1 MEVLNK
7 TFAPS
12 GFSFI
17 LQDVDWT
24 VGAQYDYIQ
33 QRSQIETSMK
43 QALRKGD
50 YQDLNLYYLPR
61 TYTGVSGWCNYPL
74 SVTEGD
80 SNFLDDGCTIDSGTM
95 PGGDFVLFNEGKITT
110 HETGHWLGLIHTCE
124 GSCNDGDYVSDT
136 PAEKFP
142 SSGCK
147 LGQDTC
153 PGAGVDPIHNYMDYT
168 DK

>member
-24 VGAQYDYIQ
+24 VGAQYDYIK
-33 QRSQIETSMK
+33 QRSQIKTSMK

-61 TYTGVSGWCNYPL
+61 TYTGVSGWC
-74 SVTEGD
+74 
-80 SNFLDDGCTIDSGTM
+80 
-95 PGGDFVLFNEGKITT
+95 DFVPFNEGKITT
-110 HETGHWLGLIHTCE
+110 HETGHWLGLIHTFE
-124 GSCNDGDYVSDT
+124 GSCNDGDYISDT
-136 PAEKFP
+136 PAEFGP
-142 SSGCK
+142 SSGCYI
-147 LGQDTC
+147 GQDTC
-153 PGAGVDPIHNYMDYT
+153 PGPGVDPIHNYMDYT